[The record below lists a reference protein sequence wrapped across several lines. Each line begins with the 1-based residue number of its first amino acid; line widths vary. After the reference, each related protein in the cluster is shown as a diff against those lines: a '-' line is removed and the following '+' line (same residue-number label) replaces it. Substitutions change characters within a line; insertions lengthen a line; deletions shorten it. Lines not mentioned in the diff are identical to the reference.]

1 MVRSGE
7 GQTLSWDISM
17 QTLQDRLDAMR
28 THFENDLLPAEAVT
42 IMHAATAEL
51 EASGQAERAL
61 KAGDLAP
68 DFALE
73 DADARSVSLA
83 ALLEDGPL
91 VLTFYRG
98 VWCPYCNEDL
108 KAVEAAA
115 SQIRDA
121 GATLAAISPQLAAS
135 NRKAQRDNGLSFP
148 VLSDHANT
156 VAAAFGL
163 RFRLPDPLIDLY
175 RNRFN
180 NDLSI
185 VNGEPSWTLPMP
197 ARYVIA
203 PDRTILYADVNA
215 DYTRR
220 PDPSEL
226 MPPLRQSRAR

>member
-1 MVRSGE
+1 M
-7 GQTLSWDISM
+7 T
-17 QTLQDRLDAMR
+17 TLQDKLDAMR
-28 THFENDLLPAEAVT
+28 AHFENDLLPPEAVE

-61 KAGDLAP
+61 KAGEQAP
-68 DFALE
+68 DFKLT
-73 DADARSVSLA
+73 DAEGQSISLNT
-83 ALLEDGPL
+83 LLKDGPL

-108 KAVEAAA
+108 KALEATA
-115 SQIRDA
+115 SQIREA
-121 GATLAAISPQLAAS
+121 GASLAAISPQLAVS

-148 VLSDHANT
+148 VLSDHGNT

-163 RFRLPDPLIDLY
+163 RFKMPDSLIDLY
-175 RNRFN
+175 KNRFN
-180 NDLSI
+180 NDLAI

-197 ARYVIA
+197 ARYLIA
-203 PDRTILYADVNA
+203 PSKTIIYSEVNA

-226 MPPLRQSRAR
+226 LPLLQQQVA